1 MLLSKWDFSG
11 MKQLNG
17 VWEIRNREEGGREGR
32 KGGLGFVVLVYIS
45 EIKYVIC
52 KLQYVFLCNILLHFA
67 DKC

>member
-52 KLQYVFLCNILLHFA
+52 KLQ
-67 DKC
+67 

>member
-32 KGGLGFVVLVYIS
+32 KGGLGFVVLV
-45 EIKYVIC
+45 
-52 KLQYVFLCNILLHFA
+52 
-67 DKC
+67 